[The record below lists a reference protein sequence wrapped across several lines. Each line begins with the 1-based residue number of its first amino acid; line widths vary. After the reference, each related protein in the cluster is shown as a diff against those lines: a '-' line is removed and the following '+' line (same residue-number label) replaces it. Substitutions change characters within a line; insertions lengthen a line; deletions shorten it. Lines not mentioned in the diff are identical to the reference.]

1 MVQTLEFVTWAQRHP
16 TDMQRILDSLSSE
29 NHCEIVVD
37 RHRLFF
43 DPEIQYVTVE
53 RASDDV
59 PWACKITK
67 CRLPYKLLKKLL
79 DGIYDDLS
87 GLEWL

>member
-1 MVQTLEFVTWAQRHP
+1 MVQTLEFVRWAQRHP
-16 TDMQRILDSLSSE
+16 SDMQRILDSLSNESC
-29 NHCEIVVD
+29 CEIVVD

-43 DPEIQYVTVE
+43 DPKIQFVTVDK
-53 RASDDV
+53 ASDDV

-67 CRLPYKLLKKLL
+67 CRLPYGLLKKLL
-79 DGIYDDLS
+79 NGIYDDLS